1 MAVSSP
7 GEDVTGRGQRGG
19 VDAAEREEAKI
30 AEVGVRAGHEG
41 RRLVTEAE
49 TASVALA
56 PHPGASFDEERGVEE
71 PAGDPNLHSRRLLL
85 CRGKA
90 SGGGRKAWV

>member
-1 MAVSSP
+1 M
-7 GEDVTGRGQRGG
+7 
-19 VDAAEREEAKI
+19 DAAEREEAQI
-30 AEVGVRAGHEG
+30 AEVRIGAGDEG

-49 TASVALA
+49 AASVALA

-71 PAGDPNLHSRRLLL
+71 PAGDPNLHSRRLP

>member
-7 GEDVTGRGQRGG
+7 GEDVTGGGQRGG
-19 VDAAEREEAKI
+19 VDAAEREEAQI
-30 AEVGVRAGHEG
+30 AEVRIGAGDES

-49 TASVALA
+49 AASVALA

-71 PAGDPNLHSRRLLL
+71 PAGDPNLHSRRLP

>member
-7 GEDVTGRGQRGG
+7 GEDVTGSGQRGG
-19 VDAAEREEAKI
+19 VDAAKRKEAEI
-30 AEVGVRAGHEG
+30 AEIGVRVGHEG
-41 RRLVTEAE
+41 GRLVTEAE
-49 TASVALA
+49 AASVALA

-71 PAGDPNLHSRRLLL
+71 PTRDPNLHSRRLL

-90 SGGGRKAWV
+90 SGGGSKAWV

>member
-7 GEDVTGRGQRGG
+7 GEDVTGGGQRGG
-19 VDAAEREEAKI
+19 VDAAEREEAEI

-41 RRLVTEAE
+41 GRLVTDAEA
-49 TASVALA
+49 ASVALA

-71 PAGDPNLHSRRLLL
+71 PAGDPNLHSRRLP